1 MGELR
6 SGIPTEVTDAA
17 GLGIHSLGQFLRAN
31 PLFVPNPLPM
41 RPVLTKQAVK
51 RTAVIEDGK
60 VSKTKFRTRTVS
72 IGGIPR
78 SCSARADPIGHTIG
92 RKPIIIPA
100 DIAFSDG
107 HALELPFLLGPQAA
121 ITPPSLWDLTTIDT
135 NLTEQAR
142 GSMGRSVDQLE

>member
-1 MGELR
+1 VRKLW

-41 RPVLTKQAVK
+41 RPVLTIKAVK
-51 RTAVIEDGK
+51 RAAVIEDRK
-60 VSKTKFRTRTVS
+60 VFKTKFRARTVG

-78 SCSARADPIGHTIG
+78 SCSARADPICHTIG

-107 HALELPFLLGPQAA
+107 HTLELPSLMGPQPA
-121 ITPPSLWDLTTIDT
+121 ITPPFLWDLTTIDT
-135 NLTEQAR
+135 NLTE
-142 GSMGRSVDQLE
+142 

>member
-1 MGELR
+1 MRQLR
-6 SGIPTEVTDAA
+6 SGIPTEVTDAT

-51 RTAVIEDGK
+51 RAAVIEDGK
-60 VSKTKFRTRTVS
+60 VLETKFRTRTVS

-78 SCSARADPIGHTIG
+78 SCSTRADPIGHTVG
-92 RKPIIIPA
+92 RQPIIIPA

-107 HALELPFLLGPQAA
+107 HALKLPFPMGPQAA
-121 ITPPSLWDLTTIDT
+121 ITPPFFWDLTTIDT
-135 NLTEQAR
+135 NLTE
-142 GSMGRSVDQLE
+142 